1 MLDNLYSNIIC
12 SDEKFK
18 QKLEYWINTLSGELK
33 PIDLPCKYNNNYK
46 YNKEYGTINIKI
58 SQSEYDNLITL
69 NKNSDIAIYIT
80 LLSVFNSLIS
90 KYTGNTEVMIGSPV
104 LKDKDKI
111 VNSLIAIRSNIC
123 LNDTF
128 KQILLKTKEITLE
141 AYKNQNYP
149 MNTVLKNIGLE
160 EKYFYSML
168 NVIFAMENIH
178 ELEFLESYQYDL
190 LFLWKRECNGIF
202 CEIKYNVDA
211 FNKADINIMIN
222 YYIRILKYILNDI
235 NIMIKDIN
243 LITEEE
249 KNKLL
254 YEFNDTYT
262 KYLKDKTIQELFE
275 EQVERTP
282 DNIAMVFEDK
292 KLTYRELNEKANS
305 IARVLRDKGAKA
317 DSIVGIM
324 VERSIEMI
332 VGIIGILK
340 SGGAYLPI
348 DPYLPK
354 GRILHMIQ
362 DSHSNILLTT
372 EEFLEDI
379 KFNVEIINLSNRN
392 LYKHKNS
399 NLEIINKSN
408 DLAYVIYTSGST
420 GSPKGVMIEHKS
432 INNLV
437 LEFKKSIYSK
447 YNEKLRVA
455 LLAPYYFDA
464 SVKQI
469 FVALIE
475 GHTLYITNEDIRKDG
490 EELLKYYKVNKID
503 VSDGTPSHINMISY
517 YLNEFKDLTIKHLII
532 GGDILN
538 QTHVKKVFKILE
550 DIKIS
555 NVYGPTE
562 CCVDCSIYTMEQEKN
577 KNMENMSIGRPISN
591 CEIYILD
598 KDYKLAPIGVLGEL
612 CISGDGLARGYLN
625 NPELTSEKFVD
636 NPFEPGIKM
645 YRTGDLARW
654 LPDGN
659 IEFLGRIDNQ
669 VKIRGFRIELEEIE
683 NRLLEYEGVKE
694 AVVVAKEDKEDKERS
709 KYLCAYIVSN
719 NKIGRNELKN
729 YLLKDL
735 PEYMIPLNFV
745 NIEKIPLTSNG
756 KVDRKIL
763 ENREDLINIYE
774 ECEKP
779 RNSMEEVM
787 IEVFKEVLGVENL
800 GINHSFFD
808 LGGDSIK
815 AIGLISK
822 LKKHGYKLEIKDLF
836 KYNTIKDISNRI
848 TLEENSII
856 NQELVKGKIDL
867 IPIQKWFFEK
877 DFIDNHHWNQ
887 AVMLFSE
894 EGFNESII
902 KKVFDKITEHHDA
915 LRIVF
920 KNEKENVLQ
929 FNRGLEGELYSLE
942 IFDYRSVEN
951 YKKEI
956 ENKCNKLQSS
966 INLSNGP
973 LVKLGMFKTKEGD
986 HLLIVIH
993 HLVIDGVSWRI
1004 LLEDFSLIYN
1014 MELNNKPIILQ
1025 EKTNSFREW
1034 STYIKEYAN
1043 SKDLLQEEEY
1053 WENIENTKIK
1063 KVPKDNEIK
1072 DSIFKDNRSI
1082 SIRLSEEDTEN
1093 LLRNVNKAYNTEIN
1107 DILLTALG
1115 LTIKQWSKENK
1126 VLINLEGHG
1135 REEFSS
1141 NINVSRTIGWFT
1153 NQYPLVLDI
1162 SRDKDISYEI
1172 KNTKET
1178 LRRVPNKGMGY
1189 GILRYIKNKWD
1200 NNINPEISFN
1210 YLGQFDEEIKSNVF
1224 KISNLPIGQ
1233 SMSLNSENTYCL
1245 NINGMISNGVL
1256 NMNFGYNYKEYN
1268 EETIKEISNNYKNNL
1283 VNIINYCLSKEKTE
1297 LTPTDLGDSNLTI
1310 DQLDILNLK
1319 YRNKGLEI
1327 KNIYSLTPMQMGMLF
1342 HALKDKESSSY
1353 FEQSILTLKGEIDL
1367 NTFERSFNKVIE
1379 RYDILRTVFVYEN
1392 VDKPKQIVFKERKT
1406 KISYEDISQLSNESK
1421 ESYIENFIS
1430 KDKEKGFSLEK
1441 DLLIRMSILKVEKD
1455 KYEVVWSFHHILM
1468 DGWCL
1473 NIIMNDFFNIYS
1485 QLQEEK
1491 SIEIPK
1497 VTPYIEYIKWLED
1510 RKKLNN
1516 EGEEYWRS
1524 YLSCYEDVAGIPIST
1539 KRHKEEKYELK
1550 ELKFVINKEKTKKLE
1565 RIVKTEQVTM
1575 NTIIQAVWGILL
1587 QRYNNIDDVVFGT
1600 VVSGRNADIE
1610 GIDRMVG
1617 LFINTI
1623 PVRIKTES
1631 GMSFVELIKEIQ
1643 KSSLESSKYDYYPL
1657 AEIQSKTKLKNELIN
1672 NIVVYE
1678 NYYIDNSSVNLNEKI
1693 NKKFIMEN
1701 MKSREETNYDL
1712 NLIIGPSEELNIKL
1726 SYNKK
1731 IYDDYIIEKIS
1742 KQLALIIDTIISN
1755 KNILVDEI
1763 EIIEEEEKNKILYEF
1778 NDTKVDYPK
1787 DKTIQELFEEQV
1799 EKTPNNIAVVFED
1812 KKLTYR
1818 ELNEKA
1824 NSLGRL
1830 LRDKGV
1836 KADSIVGIMVE
1847 RSVEMIVGIM
1857 GILKS
1862 GGAYLP
1868 IDPSYPVERIEY
1880 MIEDAKIDIL
1890 ITSEEFINKVK
1901 FSKSIVN
1908 IKEKSILK
1916 KDNLD
1921 IINKSSDLAYVIYT
1935 SGSTGRPKGVMVE
1948 HKSLINLCNYHNK
1961 KFNIKEEDKSTSYA
1975 EFSFDASVWEVFPY
1989 LIIGATI
1996 YIINENIKLDI
2007 IKLNKYYEKNNIT
2020 ISFLPTPICQQF
2032 MEVDNT
2038 SLRVILTGGDKLNNY
2053 KEKQISIINNYGPTE
2068 ATVLTTSY
2076 HVKSKVNNIP
2086 IGKPMYNQRV
2096 YILNNKKVAPIGV
2109 SGELC
2114 ISGDGLARGYLNN
2127 PELTSEKFVDNP
2139 FEPGERMYRTG
2150 DLAKWL
2156 PDGNIEFLGRIDN
2169 QVKIRGFRIELEEI
2183 ENRLLEYEGVKEA
2196 VVVAKED
2203 KERSK
2208 YLCAYIVS
2216 NNKIDRNE
2224 LKNYLLKGLPEYMI
2238 PSYFIELEKIPLTSN
2253 GKIDRR
2259 ALPEPNRKMNIGIGY
2274 EAAGNELEEKLVKIW
2289 SEILEVN
2296 EIGINDNFF
2305 ELDGNS
2311 LKAMM
2316 LVSKI
2321 YKELE
2326 VEVPLNDL
2334 FKAATI
2340 KELSK
2345 YIINKDIIDKY
2356 KKNNKMIM
2364 LNNKKE
2370 NNIFAFPPLAG
2381 YGIVYKELSQ
2391 FLTMNTLYGFDFIEH
2406 EKRNE
2411 EYIELITNI
2420 QKDKPYILI
2429 GYSIGGNLAFEVAKN
2444 LEKQGYEVSDI
2455 ILLDSLIREHKI
2467 DCSLDSTKKEAE
2479 RMIENIKQYASE
2491 EDLLMFNYIKE
2502 NYSIITRKI
2511 FKYKLYSNNV
2521 INIGKIKSNIHLIAS
2536 CENKNNEKLNL
2547 WQKSTLGSFKI
2558 YNGFGSHNLMMSKEY
2573 IKKNAN
2579 IIRDILGKIE

>member
-625 NPELTSEKFVD
+625 NPELTAEKFVD

-645 YRTGDLARW
+645 YKTGDLARW

-694 AVVVAKEDKEDKERS
+694 AVVVAKEDKERS

-719 NKIGRNELKN
+719 NKIDRNELKN

-745 NIEKIPLTSNG
+745 NIKKIPLTSNG

-815 AIGLISK
+815 AIRLISK

-836 KYNTIKDISNRI
+836 KYNTIKDVSNRI

-887 AVMLFSE
+887 AVMLFNE

-920 KNEKENVLQ
+920 KNEKEDVLQ

-942 IFDYRSVEN
+942 VFDYRSVEN

-1014 MELNNKPIILQ
+1014 MELNNKPITLQ
-1025 EKTNSFREW
+1025 EKTNSFKEW

-2076 HVKSKVNNIP
+2076 NVKSKVNNIP

>member
-625 NPELTSEKFVD
+625 NPELTAEKFVD
-636 NPFEPGIKM
+636 NPFEPGERM
-645 YRTGDLARW
+645 YKTGDLARW

-694 AVVVAKEDKEDKERS
+694 AVVVAKEDKERS

-719 NKIGRNELKN
+719 NKIDRNELKN

-745 NIEKIPLTSNG
+745 NIKKIPLTSNG

-815 AIGLISK
+815 AIRLISK

-836 KYNTIKDISNRI
+836 KYNTIKDVSNRI

-887 AVMLFSE
+887 AVMLFNE

-920 KNEKENVLQ
+920 KNEKEDVLQ

-942 IFDYRSVEN
+942 VFDYRSVEN

-986 HLLIVIH
+986 HLLIFIH

-1014 MELNNKPIILQ
+1014 MELNNKPITLQ
-1025 EKTNSFREW
+1025 EKTNSFKEW

-1063 KVPKDNEIK
+1063 KIPKDNEIK

-1162 SRDKDISYEI
+1162 SKDKDISYEI

-1256 NMNFGYNYKEYN
+1256 NMNFGYNSKEYN

-1283 VNIINYCLSKEKTE
+1283 VNIINHCLSKEKTE

-1310 DQLDILNLK
+1310 DQLDILSLK
-1319 YRNKGLEI
+1319 YRNRGLEI

-1342 HALKDKESSSY
+1342 HALKDEESSSY
-1353 FEQSILTLKGEIDL
+1353 FEQSIFTLKGEIDL
-1367 NTFERSFNKVIE
+1367 NIFERSFNKVIE

-1392 VDKPKQIVFKERKT
+1392 VDKPKQIVFKERKAR
-1406 KISYEDISQLSNESK
+1406 IGYEDISKLSNESK
-1421 ESYIENFIS
+1421 ENYIENFIS
-1430 KDKEKGFSLEK
+1430 KDKEKGFNLGK
-1441 DLLIRMSILKVEKD
+1441 DLLIKISILKVEKD

-1491 SIEIPK
+1491 SIELPK

-1516 EGEEYWRS
+1516 EGEEYWRN
-1524 YLSCYEDVAGIPIST
+1524 YLSCYENVARIPISAE
-1539 KRHKEEKYELK
+1539 RHKEEKYELK
-1550 ELKFVINKEKTKKLE
+1550 ELKFAINKEKTKKLE
-1565 RIVKTEQVTM
+1565 RIVKTERVTM

-1600 VVSGRNADIE
+1600 VVSGRNANIE

-1643 KSSLESSKYDYYPL
+1643 KLSLESSKYDYYPL

-1678 NYYIDNSSVNLNEKI
+1678 NYYIDNSSINLNEKI

>member
-625 NPELTSEKFVD
+625 NPELTAEKFVD
-636 NPFEPGIKM
+636 NPFEPGERM
-645 YRTGDLARW
+645 YKTGDLARW

-694 AVVVAKEDKEDKERS
+694 AVVVAKEDKERS

-719 NKIGRNELKN
+719 NKIDRNELKN

-745 NIEKIPLTSNG
+745 NIKKIPLTSNG

-815 AIGLISK
+815 AIRLISK

-836 KYNTIKDISNRI
+836 KYNTIKDVSNRI
-848 TLEENSII
+848 TLDENSII

-887 AVMLFSE
+887 AVMLFNE

-920 KNEKENVLQ
+920 KNEKEDVLQ

-942 IFDYRSVEN
+942 VFDYRSVEN

-986 HLLIVIH
+986 HLLIFIH

-1014 MELNNKPIILQ
+1014 MELNNKPITLQ
-1025 EKTNSFREW
+1025 EKTNSFKEW

-1063 KVPKDNEIK
+1063 KIPKDNEIK

-1162 SRDKDISYEI
+1162 SKDKDISYEI

-1256 NMNFGYNYKEYN
+1256 NMNFGYNSKEYN

-1283 VNIINYCLSKEKTE
+1283 VNIINHCLSKEKTE

-1310 DQLDILNLK
+1310 DQLDILSLK
-1319 YRNKGLEI
+1319 YRNRGLEI

-1342 HALKDKESSSY
+1342 HALKDEESSSY
-1353 FEQSILTLKGEIDL
+1353 FEQSIFTLKGEIDL
-1367 NTFERSFNKVIE
+1367 NIFERSFNKVIE

-1392 VDKPKQIVFKERKT
+1392 VDKPKQIVFKERKAR
-1406 KISYEDISQLSNESK
+1406 IGYEDISKLSNESK
-1421 ESYIENFIS
+1421 ENYIENFIS
-1430 KDKEKGFSLEK
+1430 KDKEKGFNLGK
-1441 DLLIRMSILKVEKD
+1441 DLLIKISILKVEKD

-1491 SIEIPK
+1491 SIELPK

-1516 EGEEYWRS
+1516 EGEEYWRN
-1524 YLSCYEDVAGIPIST
+1524 YLSCYENVARIPISAE
-1539 KRHKEEKYELK
+1539 RHKEEKYELK
-1550 ELKFVINKEKTKKLE
+1550 ELKFAINKEKTKKLE
-1565 RIVKTEQVTM
+1565 RIVKTERVTM

-1600 VVSGRNADIE
+1600 VVSGRNANIE

-1643 KSSLESSKYDYYPL
+1643 KLSLESSKYDYYPL

-1678 NYYIDNSSVNLNEKI
+1678 NYYIDNSSINLNEKI